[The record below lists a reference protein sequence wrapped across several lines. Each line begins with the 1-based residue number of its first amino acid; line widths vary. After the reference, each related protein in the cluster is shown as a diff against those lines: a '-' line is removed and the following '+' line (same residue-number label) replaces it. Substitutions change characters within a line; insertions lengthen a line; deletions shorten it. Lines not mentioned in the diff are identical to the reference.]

1 MSGQNQAQKLSM
13 EHINP
18 WARIIVYV
26 AIIGVIIKFTPILD
40 ILEFFLYF
48 FIVPLVFLSCIGLI
62 SADTVNMIKKSIDE
76 AKEVAREKIKEAAG
90 NVNQQ
95 SQQQTQQST
104 EQSESK

>member
-1 MSGQNQAQKLSM
+1 MSEQKTETLSM

-62 SADTVNMIKKSIDE
+62 SADTVNMIKKSIDD
-76 AKEVAREKIKEAAG
+76 AKEVARAKVKEAAET
-90 NVNQQ
+90 VKEQVQQ
-95 SQQQTQQST
+95 PTPTQT
-104 EQSESK
+104 EEAK

>member
-1 MSGQNQAQKLSM
+1 M
-13 EHINP
+13 EHISP

-62 SADTVNMIKKSIDE
+62 SADTVNLIKKNIDE
-76 AKEVAREKIKEAAG
+76 AKKLAKQKIEEAAVK
-90 NVNQQ
+90 NAPSTPQQ
-95 SQQQTQQST
+95 PQPQTQQPKDDT
-104 EQSESK
+104 TK

>member
-1 MSGQNQAQKLSM
+1 MSEQKTDQTLSM

-62 SADTVNMIKKSIDE
+62 SADTVNMIKKSIDD
-76 AKEVAREKIKEAAG
+76 AKEVARSKVKEAAET
-90 NVNQQ
+90 VKEQVQQ
-95 SQQQTQQST
+95 PTPTQT
-104 EQSESK
+104 EEAK

>member
-1 MSGQNQAQKLSM
+1 MSEQKTETLSM

-62 SADTVNMIKKSIDE
+62 SADTVNMIKKSIDD
-76 AKEVAREKIKEAAG
+76 AKEVARAKVKEAAE
-90 NVNQQ
+90 NVKEQVQQ
-95 SQQQTQQST
+95 PTQTT
-104 EQSESK
+104 EQPKQ

>member
-1 MSGQNQAQKLSM
+1 M

-62 SADTVNMIKKSIDE
+62 SADTVNMIKKSIDD
-76 AKEVAREKIKEAAG
+76 AKEVARAKVKEAAET
-90 NVNQQ
+90 VKEQVQQ
-95 SQQQTQQST
+95 PTPTQT
-104 EQSESK
+104 EEAK

>member
-1 MSGQNQAQKLSM
+1 MSEKKTETLSM

-62 SADTVNMIKKSIDE
+62 SADTVNMIKKSIDD
-76 AKEVAREKIKEAAG
+76 AKEVARAKVKEAAET
-90 NVNQQ
+90 VKEQVQQ
-95 SQQQTQQST
+95 PTPTQT
-104 EQSESK
+104 EEAK

>member
-62 SADTVNMIKKSIDE
+62 SADTVNMIKKSIDD
-76 AKEVAREKIKEAAG
+76 AKEVARAKVKEAAET
-90 NVNQQ
+90 VKEQVQQ
-95 SQQQTQQST
+95 PTPTQT
-104 EQSESK
+104 EEAK